1 MHCTQNM
8 YIGDSLEKQI
18 DLEKLVNEIKDYE
31 FENTFVAFYNDKFVD
46 VDIDLNSIKE
56 ALKDSDKI
64 FLQLGYFEYD
74 EEFLG
79 EPCFI
84 FDGEDTVDDLED
96 DEYYDKYKSEDSGY
110 GIYLDK
116 NLNVEYGYFTT
127 ETFHD
132 FKDTRDDDEVKSEI
146 SSLLEEADIWKSV
159 DQTIVNSKYDKEVN
173 LAKLFDL
180 KTDILCFVNDKCFN
194 IKQEEDI
201 LSELNKEKSRYGWM
215 PIVGISNMVL
225 DNGGKLYFKLT
236 NDEGIFVIRK
246 NSYKDVS
253 QVGKYTPEEGEI
265 LFDKESNEDIY
276 INTHIF
282 KPEFTNISEVNMWL
296 KDKKINLKD
305 TIERVK
311 FTDIISYDTIVNV
324 EDYWD
329 NLCGE
334 FDLVSYSDEY
344 YEKLE
349 ELKNEGKYIYIRTVH
364 ASEGSG
370 SFEKIYEYEINDD
383 EFTIV
388 NVYSCLEN
396 CSLRLSSQYYT
407 GDEAGDYGIMI
418 EDNEIRFYENTSGM
432 FGGLERVRDLSEPLN
447 AFVIEIMMN
456 IIVFED

>member
-18 DLEKLVNEIKDYE
+18 DLEKLFNEIKDYE
-31 FENTFVAFYNDKFVD
+31 FENTFVAFYNDKFTNI
-46 VDIDLNSIKE
+46 DIDLNSIKE

-84 FDGEDTVDDLED
+84 FDGEDTVDNLED
-96 DEYYDKYKSEDSGY
+96 DNYYDKYKSEDSGY

-116 NLNVEYGYFTT
+116 NLDVEYGYFTT

-132 FKDTRDDDEVKSEI
+132 FKDARDDDEVKSEI

-159 DQTIVNSKYDKEVN
+159 DESIVNSKYDKEVS

-236 NDEGIFVIRK
+236 NAEGIFVK
-246 NSYKDVS
+246 N
-253 QVGKYTPEEGEI
+253 
-265 LFDKESNEDIY
+265 
-276 INTHIF
+276 HIIF
-282 KPEFTNISEVNMWL
+282 
-296 KDKKINLKD
+296 
-305 TIERVK
+305 
-311 FTDIISYDTIVNV
+311 
-324 EDYWD
+324 
-329 NLCGE
+329 
-334 FDLVSYSDEY
+334 
-344 YEKLE
+344 
-349 ELKNEGKYIYIRTVH
+349 
-364 ASEGSG
+364 
-370 SFEKIYEYEINDD
+370 
-383 EFTIV
+383 
-388 NVYSCLEN
+388 
-396 CSLRLSSQYYT
+396 
-407 GDEAGDYGIMI
+407 
-418 EDNEIRFYENTSGM
+418 
-432 FGGLERVRDLSEPLN
+432 
-447 AFVIEIMMN
+447 
-456 IIVFED
+456 